1 MKIGYL
7 VISIFFIISYANA
20 RSAVTFTDVTAQSG
34 VSFTHEDGRSYK
46 KYFVE
51 TLGSGVALFDYDND
65 NDVDIYLVNSANLD
79 AGENRD
85 REVSPT
91 GRLHR
96 DQEGAPTDV
105 QVGGTSLSR
114 YGGNRDQE
122 VSPTGRLH
130 RDREVSPTAM
140 NRLYRNDGTGHF
152 VDVTEASGVGHRG
165 YGVGVCAG
173 DYDND
178 GWLDIYVTNFG
189 PNVLYRNNGDGTFT
203 DTTAAAGVEVP
214 AWSAG
219 CAFADVDADGDLEL
233 YVANYVT
240 FSVETHT
247 PCRVNGILVYCSP
260 RAYDG
265 VKDVFFRNNGDGTF
279 TEATREAGFGTFAA
293 RGLGVTFGDVDN
305 DGDAELYVA
314 NDADANFLYINDGNG
329 KFQEQSQL
337 AGVALSEHGLVE
349 NGMGVAFGD
358 YDNDARLDL
367 GVTNFQHQTNTLY
380 HNDGD
385 GFFTDRTDAS
395 RTATVSLPY
404 LAWGV
409 NFFDFDQDG
418 FQDIFVANGH
428 IHDNVTLIDSSTTYA
443 QRNHLFWNK
452 GDGTFIDV
460 AEESGSGLALIRSS
474 RGSAVGD
481 LDNDGDLDI
490 VVSNVGDSVDILRN
504 DGGNRMGNW
513 LTLTLRGKSIGAR
526 VILTAGE
533 HRQVRE
539 VRSGSS
545 YLSQNDMRVHFGLGM
560 RDNVALE
567 IRWPSG
573 TVHRFP
579 QVKVNRFLKIA
590 EGVEELIEL

>member
-1 MKIGYL
+1 MKISRL
-7 VISIFFIISYANA
+7 FVSLLLIISHAHA
-20 RSAVTFTDVTAQSG
+20 QPAVTFTDATVQSG
-34 VSFTHEDGRSYK
+34 ITFTHEDGRSYK

-51 TLGSGVALFDYDND
+51 TLGSGIALFDYDND
-65 NDVDIYLVNSANLD
+65 DDVDIYLINGANLD
-79 AGENRD
+79 NA
-85 REVSPT
+85 
-91 GRLHR
+91 
-96 DQEGAPTDV
+96 TD
-105 QVGGTSLSR
+105 TR
-114 YGGNRDQE
+114 A
-122 VSPTGRLH
+122 T
-130 RDREVSPTAM
+130 
-140 NRLYRNDGTGHF
+140 NRLYRNDGNWHF

-165 YGVGVCAG
+165 YGVGVCTG

-189 PNVLYRNNGDGTFT
+189 PNVLYRNNGDGTFS
-203 DTTAAAGVEVP
+203 DATAAAGVEVP

-219 CAFADVDADGDLEL
+219 CAFNDVDADGELDL

-260 RAYDG
+260 RTYDG

-293 RGLGVTFGDVDN
+293 RGLGVTFGDIDD

-314 NDADANFLYINDGNG
+314 NDADANFLYINDGTG

-395 RTATVSLPY
+395 RTGAVSLPY

-409 NFFDFDQDG
+409 NFLDFDQDG
-418 FQDIFVANGH
+418 LQDIFVANGH

-452 GDGTFIDV
+452 GDGTFIDL
-460 AEESGSGLALIRSS
+460 AEQSGSGLALIRSS

-490 VVSNVGDSVDILRN
+490 VVSNVGDNVDILRN
-504 DGGNRMGNW
+504 EGGNRAGNW
-513 LTLTLRGKSIGAR
+513 LSLTLRGKAIGAR
-526 VILTAGE
+526 VLLTDGE

-545 YLSQNDMRVHFGLGM
+545 YLSQNDMRVHFGLGT

-567 IRWPSG
+567 IRWQSG
-573 TVHRFP
+573 TVQRFSAV
-579 QVKVNRFLKIA
+579 QVNQFLQIV
-590 EGVEELIEL
+590 EGIDKLTGI